1 MRLCSHVITNDT
13 GLAPNPFHGYCT
25 SALCTPSHMNA
36 KLKEGEWIVGISPKR
51 DGNRLVYAMRIS
63 QVLSMNQYF
72 HDEQFGCKKPKA
84 DGTISQQCGDNI
96 YYQVDD
102 CQWKRLPSRFHN
114 SRKAFLKDVGNNLA
128 GRPVFISEHFYYFGR
143 LREAIPAE
151 FAGVVCDRQ
160 GIRYKSN
167 DIAGNFVRWLEAK
180 HKPGILATP
189 LNQKDRASEP
199 GTMLTDWIDDDT
211 RQGWNEERSE
221 SWQNPK
227 PPSKVP
233 RGSGGCS

>member
-36 KLKEGEWIVGISPKR
+36 KLKEGEWIVGISRKK

-72 HDEQFGCKKPKA
+72 HDEHFGCKKPKP
-84 DGTISQQCGDNI
+84 DGTLCEQSGDNI
-96 YYQVDD
+96 YYQGGDF
-102 CQWKRLPSRFHN
+102 QWKRLPSRFHN

-128 GRPVFISEHFYYFGR
+128 GRPVFVSNHFYYFGR
-143 LREAIPAE
+143 LRVAIPDE
-151 FAGVVCDRQ
+151 LAGVVCDSQ

-167 DIAGNFVRWLEAK
+167 PIAGNFVRWLEAN
-180 HKPGILATP
+180 HKPGVLAAP
-189 LNQKDRASEP
+189 LNQEDRASEA
-199 GTMLTDWIDDDT
+199 GTMLTDWIADNT
-211 RQGWNEERSE
+211 PQAWNEERSE
-221 SWQNPK
+221 SRQNLK
-227 PPSKVP
+227 PPSKDP
-233 RGSGGCS
+233 RSSGGCR